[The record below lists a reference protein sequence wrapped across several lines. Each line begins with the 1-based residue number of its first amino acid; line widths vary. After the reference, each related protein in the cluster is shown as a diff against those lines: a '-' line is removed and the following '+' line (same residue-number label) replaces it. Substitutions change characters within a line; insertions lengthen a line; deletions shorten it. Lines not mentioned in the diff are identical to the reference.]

1 MNNRIGPVVQQ
12 VWNEGSGR
20 GKAVASDTRGHQ
32 FKSSH
37 WQNFIINILTVQ
49 FVTRVLVNK
58 STNVNFFFANLWWAT
73 AFYLKK
79 MSKCAKMFCVNPTKW
94 FFVWKY
100 CKRQNCRETN
110 FCPKKLWTR
119 VDLINFEFPFGI
131 DRFEI
136 YIFVVKIDDNDDNQK
151 KFIKRSFQK
160 SLKNLTSHDLFVRWG
175 DDELKVVII
184 IQRY

>member
-1 MNNRIGPVVQQ
+1 MSNGIL
-12 VWNEGSGR
+12 
-20 GKAVASDTRGHQ
+20 
-32 FKSSH
+32 FKKNVKMC
-37 WQNFIINILTVQ
+37 QN
-49 FVTRVLVNK
+49 VLYEPYKVI
-58 STNVNFFFANLWWAT
+58 
-73 AFYLKK
+73 
-79 MSKCAKMFCVNPTKW
+79 
-94 FFVWKY
+94 FVWKY
-100 CKRQNCRETN
+100 CKRQNCLETN

-119 VDLINFEFPFGI
+119 VDLINFEVPFGI

>member
-1 MNNRIGPVVQQ
+1 MKWGQWSWQ
-12 VWNEGSGR
+12 SGR
-20 GKAVASDTRGHQ
+20 FWYQRSPVQIESLAKFYNEHCNCPICYSCPGKL
-32 FKSSH
+32 
-37 WQNFIINILTVQ
+37 INKCHSFFCQSVMSNDIL
-49 FVTRVLVNK
+49 F
-58 STNVNFFFANLWWAT
+58 
-73 AFYLKK
+73 KK